1 MQERNNPY
9 WEVPYLPIDPA
20 DIGRKYEP
28 VVRINSQSGKGGVA
42 FVMDTVYGYKLPKK
56 MQREFA
62 DVIQYISEQ
71 EGGEVQPQ
79 RMMEAFKQE
88 YLECKEP
95 FHLDFVDIDDNMA
108 NDETHVSLDFKYQGE
123 AIHSEADGSGPIDAV
138 KIAIRQCVPQVDI
151 TVQDYSE
158 HSLGAGSGAKAAAYI
173 EMKDNRTGNVT
184 YGVGVSSNI
193 TRASIRGMFS
203 ALNRITKKAK
213 DYV

>member
-1 MQERNNPY
+1 
-9 WEVPYLPIDPA
+9 
-20 DIGRKYEP
+20 
-28 VVRINSQSGKGGVA
+28 
-42 FVMDTVYGYKLPKK
+42 

-62 DVIQYISEQ
+62 DVIQYISEK
-71 EGGEVQPQ
+71 EGGEVAPQ
-79 RMMEAFKQE
+79 KMMEAFKRE

-108 NDETHVSLDFKYQGE
+108 NDETHVTLDFKYNGE
-123 AIHSEADGSGPIDAV
+123 AIHSEADGNGPIDAV

-151 TVQDYSE
+151 TVLDYSE
-158 HSLGAGSGAKAAAYI
+158 HSLGEGSGAKAAAYI
-173 EMKDNRTGNVT
+173 EMRDNRHGNVT

-203 ALNRITKKAK
+203 ALNRITRKCN